1 MSRETVSAGD
11 LLVCK
16 VKEITDFGL
25 LLDNEEITD
34 KEVFL
39 HVSEIPKEMDLH
51 DFKEGQIIVVK
62 VIKTSRT
69 GERIFVSMRQL
80 SRSETRSILRKWRAE
95 KKALEIL
102 NEVAEK
108 YSIPSEVL
116 EDTKNKLVERYGSI
130 TEALRVAVMEG
141 ENILARTRISEEARR
156 ALYELAAKE
165 LVRKEAVKRLI
176 VQLYFVDKY
185 GVENLKSIFEEIE
198 KMRAKDVTIE
208 AKVVAAPRYSVTV
221 YSHEPKKVKKVVE
234 EVIAKLS
241 EVSREKGGVFKILK
255 EEA

>member
-11 LLVCK
+11 ILVCK
-16 VKEITDFGL
+16 VKKITDFGL
-25 LLDNEEITD
+25 LLDNEEISD

-51 DFKEGQIIVVK
+51 NFKEGQIIVVK
-62 VIKTSRT
+62 VIKMSKT
-69 GERIFVSMRQL
+69 GERIFVSMKQL
-80 SRSETRSILRKWRAE
+80 SRSEARSTLRKWRAE

-102 NEVAEK
+102 KTVAEK

-116 EDTKNKLVERYGSI
+116 EEARNKLVERYGSI

-141 ENILARTRISEEARR
+141 ENILARTRVSEEARR

-165 LVRKEAVKRLI
+165 LIRKEAVKRII
-176 VQLYFVDKY
+176 VQLYFIDKY
-185 GVENLKSIFEEIE
+185 GVENLKSVFEEIE

-221 YSHEPKKVKKVVE
+221 YSHEPKKVKKAAE
-234 EVIAKLS
+234 EIVAKLS
-241 EVSREKGGVFKILK
+241 EAVRKKGGVFKIIK

>member
-25 LLDNEEITD
+25 LLDNEEVTD
-34 KEVFL
+34 KEIFL

-69 GERIFVSMRQL
+69 GERIFVSMKQL
-80 SRSETRSILRKWRAE
+80 SRSEARSILRKWRAE

-102 NEVAEK
+102 NEIAEK

-130 TEALRVAVMEG
+130 TEALRAAVMEG
-141 ENILARTRISEEARR
+141 ENILARTRIGEEARR

-165 LVRKEAVKRLI
+165 LVRKEAVERII

-185 GVENLKSIFEEIE
+185 GVENLKSVFEEIE
-198 KMRAKDVTIE
+198 KMRAKDVAIE
-208 AKVVAAPRYSVTV
+208 ARVVAAPRYSVTV
-221 YSHEPKKVKKVVE
+221 YSHDPKKVKKFSE

-241 EVSREKGGVFKILK
+241 EASRERGGVFKILK
-255 EEA
+255 E